1 MLGANGHISVFE
13 HQVIRLGE
21 EFTYGNKTIIF
32 DKYKLQSFQQHYGDQ
47 GVPYFSLVHNGIRF
61 NEYVGVIQVGDTV
74 VEVLPKADHINFG
87 REEKKQWR
95 DMLISML
102 LTIGPFDEI
111 GRA

>member
-47 GVPYFSLVHNGIRF
+47 GVTYFSLVHNGIRF
-61 NEYVGVIQVGDTV
+61 NE
-74 VEVLPKADHINFG
+74 
-87 REEKKQWR
+87 
-95 DMLISML
+95 
-102 LTIGPFDEI
+102 
-111 GRA
+111 